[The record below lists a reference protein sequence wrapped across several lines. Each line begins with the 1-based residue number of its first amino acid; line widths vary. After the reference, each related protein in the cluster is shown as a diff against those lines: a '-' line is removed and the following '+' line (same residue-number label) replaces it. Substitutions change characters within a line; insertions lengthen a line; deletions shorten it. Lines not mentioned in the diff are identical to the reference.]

1 MIYVKNFPISEQ
13 ATRLVA
19 ACAMAACSFYL
30 WGSATGWVLLG
41 LAAVTLL
48 TGLVGFC
55 PGCALVGRN
64 PVGGRGQA

>member
-1 MIYVKNFPISEQ
+1 MIYVKNLPVWER

-19 ACAMAACSFYL
+19 ACAMTACGFYI
-30 WGSATGWVLLG
+30 WGSAVGWILLG

-48 TGLVGFC
+48 TGLLGFC

-64 PVGGRGQA
+64 PVGERGQA